1 MEKIAI
7 QTEYIK
13 LDSLLKYAAL
23 VGTGGEAK
31 TVISE
36 GLVTVNGEVCTMR
49 GKKLRPG
56 DVVRFERFTLEVTQA
71 RGSTKSPSTAFAI
84 TSGRRWISRRAPT

>member
-7 QTEYIK
+7 ETEYIK
-13 LDSLLKYAAL
+13 LDSLLKFAAA

-31 TVISE
+31 YVIAE
-36 GLVTVNGEVCTMR
+36 GMVMVNGEVCTMR

-56 DVVRFERFTLEVTQA
+56 DKVSFQGLDFEIVSA
-71 RGSTKSPSTAFAI
+71 
-84 TSGRRWISRRAPT
+84 

>member
-1 MEKIAI
+1 MDKIAI

-13 LDSLLKYAAL
+13 LDSLLKYASL

-31 TVISE
+31 LVIAE

-49 GKKLRPG
+49 GRKIRPG
-56 DVVRFERFTLEVTQA
+56 DVVGFDRFTVEVTQA
-71 RGSTKSPSTAFAI
+71 
-84 TSGRRWISRRAPT
+84 

>member
-1 MEKIAI
+1 MEKMAI

-71 RGSTKSPSTAFAI
+71 
-84 TSGRRWISRRAPT
+84 